1 MKIIFGTTNERKIED
16 LRNIV
21 SLLELDLEI
30 LSLNDINYNLGEIE
44 ETGKTLEENSLIK
57 AINIYNFCQRND
69 IDYPI
74 LADDAG
80 LFCNALN
87 GEPGVYKARYA
98 DDELLLNPDLP
109 KYQCVLKLLD
119 KLKNCNDRRAEYRC
133 VVTCMF
139 PDGTFF
145 QEYGE
150 SEGTIS
156 KKIVGELK
164 RPYFYSVFI
173 LDGYKK
179 TFNELNEDELINT
192 YRYDALKK
200 ILINMQQYLGDYYSK
215 KTSIK

>member
-1 MKIIFGTTNERKIED
+1 M
-16 LRNIV
+16 
-21 SLLELDLEI
+21 
-30 LSLNDINYNLGEIE
+30 NY
-44 ETGKTLEENSLIK
+44 
-57 AINIYNFCQRND
+57 
-69 IDYPI
+69 PV

-80 LFCNALN
+80 LFCHGLN
-87 GEPGVYKARYA
+87 GEPGVYTARYA
-98 DDELLLNPDLP
+98 DDELLLNPNLP
-109 KYQCVLKLLD
+109 KYQCVLKLLE
-119 KLKNCNDRRAEYRC
+119 KLKNVNNRKAEYRC
-133 VVTCMF
+133 AVTCMF

-156 KKIVGELK
+156 KEIIGELK
-164 RPYFYSVFI
+164 RPYFYSVFV

-179 TFNELNEDELINT
+179 TFNELNTEELINT